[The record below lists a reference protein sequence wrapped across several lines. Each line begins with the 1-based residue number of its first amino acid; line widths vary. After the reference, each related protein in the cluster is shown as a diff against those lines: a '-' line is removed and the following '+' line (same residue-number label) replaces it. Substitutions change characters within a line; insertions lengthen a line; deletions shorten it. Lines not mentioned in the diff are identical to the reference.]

1 MNTKIS
7 KTVGLLA
14 VVVLLSACGFQ
25 IIRGS
30 GDLVTETRSV
40 SNFDRVSLSGSGE
53 VIVTQSG
60 TESLTIETDDNVI
73 EHVTTEVRGGTLYLG
88 FDTTKVKSFSP
99 SRLRF
104 DLNVKDLVGVKISG
118 SGDITAASL
127 DTDRLDVGVSGSGD
141 IQIDSLTADEVEVQI
156 SGSGNVELAGE
167 ATGQD
172 ITITGSGEF
181 HAGDLRGETVEI
193 TISGSGSATI
203 WVIQSLDARISG
215 SGSVNY
221 YGSPTVDSSGSGS
234 GKIRGLGEK

>member
-1 MNTKIS
+1 MNAKIS

-30 GDLVTETRSV
+30 GDLVTEARNV

-60 TESLTIETDDNVI
+60 TESLTVETDDNII
-73 EHVTTEVRGGTLYLG
+73 EYVTTKVRGGTLYLG
-88 FDTTKVKSFSP
+88 FDTTEAKSFSP
-99 SRLRF
+99 TRLRF
-104 DLNVKDLVGVKISG
+104 DLNVKDLVGLKISG

-127 DTDRLDVGVSGSGD
+127 DTDRLDARVSGSGD

-156 SGSGNVELAGE
+156 SGSGDVELAGE

-181 HAGDLRGETVEI
+181 HAGDLRGETVEV

-203 WVIQSLDARISG
+203 WAIQSLDARISG
-215 SGSVNY
+215 SGSVKY

-234 GKIRGLGEK
+234 GKIRSLGEK